1 MMRTISVFARA
12 TQGLVTIEWVA
23 ISAVALVAAVG
34 ISAML
39 LQGADDLGGSIADRM
54 SAAADEEE
62 PAPEP
67 TP

>member
-1 MMRTISVFARA
+1 MRTISVFARA

-54 SAAADEEE
+54 SEAADEE
-62 PAPEP
+62 PAPDP
-67 TP
+67 PPP

>member
-1 MMRTISVFARA
+1 
-12 TQGLVTIEWVA
+12 LVTIEWVA

-54 SAAADEEE
+54 SEAADEE
-62 PAPEP
+62 PAPDP
-67 TP
+67 PPP